1 MHILGRNLITPFPS
15 FWANHSAEL
24 DLCLEM
30 INKADS
36 SIFGPKQTHRGKE
49 LTPYWMNLPDGA
61 LSYHVA
67 HELTHKIMTK
77 RGFPSTV
84 RGPHYNIDSPQAR
97 VGSDL
102 QEMILHPGLEDILL
116 PYAFDQTHIRQHL
129 FEGARKGLEESPIP
143 QMGTLWWITWSCRF
157 AELYYLL
164 TREQWLRLEVVYEGR
179 CPDIAAMGN
188 NLIAL
193 MTEHGFSTAPQA
205 IRSMISARNLLGLQ
219 NNNQCFILDP
229 STKTLH

>member
-1 MHILGRNLITPFPS
+1 MHILGRNLIAPFTS
-15 FWANHSAEL
+15 CWEDHSTEL
-24 DLCLEM
+24 NLCADM
-30 INKADS
+30 INEADS
-36 SIFGPKQTHRGKE
+36 SIFGTKQTHEGKE
-49 LTPYWMNLPDGA
+49 QTPYWIDLPDGA

-67 HELTHKIMTK
+67 HELTHLIMTK

-102 QEMILHPGLEDILL
+102 QEMILHPGLEDILA
-116 PYAFDQTHIRQHL
+116 PYAFDQSHIRHHL

-143 QMGTLWWITWSCRF
+143 PTGTLWWVTWSCRF

-164 TREQWLRLEVVYEGR
+164 TRDQWLRLEVVYEGR

-188 NLIAL
+188 QLISI
-193 MTEHGFSTAPQA
+193 MKEYGFTTASNA
-205 IRSMISARNLLGLQ
+205 IRSMISARNLLELQ
-219 NNNQCFILDP
+219 NDNQCFVLDP
-229 STKTLH
+229 STQMLY